1 MSISQNFPEEGPT
14 LNLNFAGSKTLDPRI
29 TFSRTTTGTYMDDSG
44 LIVTAPADS
53 PRFDHRYVNGEIE
66 SLGLLVEEQRSNLTK
81 YSNTLQSPFNP
92 VNGTITTNQ
101 TTSPSGENNA
111 SLLTQTA
118 ASTCYVNYGSGQITW
133 TSGQQYTFSCFVK
146 KYSDSDE
153 NQIYILGYNLTF
165 NSDPSGANSVVIFN
179 LDTLTSTTADG
190 LVNSHSIDDV
200 GNGWRRISA
209 TFTAY
214 TTESRSHQVLRFV
227 DPGAT
232 SNMYVWGYQ
241 IEEGAFPTSYI
252 PRPDASTATR
262 NPDSVTMTG
271 DNFSDWYNQSEG
283 SFYMNIRNIQQQPT
297 GSAYT
302 RLIDLRGTPTG
313 DNYYLLA
320 ISPNGRAIYN
330 EMFSNGSSQLN
341 YSATYPVPNSPT
353 GIVKITTGL
362 QQNNF
367 IAYNF
372 ASQFL
377 SDTSSV
383 TLPILNTL
391 YIGRD
396 QNGGSQINGHISKLT
411 YYPTRLSNDQLQN
424 LTK

>member
-1 MSISQNFPEEGPT
+1 MSVRNTFPQQRPT
-14 LNLNFAGSKTLDPRI
+14 LNLDFANSKTLDPRI
-29 TFSRTTTGTYMDDSG
+29 TFTRSQTGNGVTYVDESG
-44 LIVTAPADS
+44 FIRDAVADE
-53 PRFDHRYVNGEIE
+53 PRFDHDPETGEC
-66 SLGLLVEEQRSNLTK
+66 LGLLIEEQRSNLVT
-81 YSNTLQSPFNP
+81 YSEKIGGLFSSYGWANQNS
-92 VNGTITTNQ
+92 ITVDVD
-101 TTSPSGENNA
+101 TTD
-111 SLLTQTA
+111 
-118 ASTCYVNYGSGQITW
+118 V
-133 TSGQQYTFSCFVK
+133 
-146 KYSDSDE
+146 
-153 NQIYILGYNLTF
+153 
-165 NSDPSGANSVVIFN
+165 SDPSGGNSASKLTNGSSSPVSQ
-179 LDTLTSTTADG
+179 TLKTCSLSATVYTASVYLRTLSGTETASINVFLQSSPYTTIATSGVLTITSEWRRYDITTST
-190 LVNSHSIDDV
+190 
-200 GNGWRRISA
+200 
-209 TFTAY
+209 
-214 TTESRSHQVLRFV
+214 
-227 DPGAT
+227 AT
-232 SNMYVWGYQ
+232 SADYNFGIQVRSGTIYAWGAQ
-241 IEEGAFPTSYI
+241 LEAGTFPTSYI
-252 PRPDASTATR
+252 PTSGSTATR
-262 NPDSVTMTG
+262 NRDTVSMTG

-320 ISPNGRAIYN
+320 IVPNGRAIYN

>member
-1 MSISQNFPEEGPT
+1 MSIQQNFPAISPS
-14 LNLNFAGSKTLDPRI
+14 LNLNFARSKTLDPRI
-29 TFSRTTTGTYMDDSG
+29 TFSRTSTATRVNEQG
-44 LIVTAPADS
+44 LVEVVSADI
-53 PRFDHRYVNGEIE
+53 PRFDHEYDSSTGVIK
-66 SLGLLVEEQRSNLTK
+66 SLGLLVEEQRSNLVP
-81 YSNTLQSPFNP
+81 YSLVFNNTTYWVKFNTFTITP
-92 VNGTITTNQ
+92 NYDTAPDGTTTASRIVTNGTTSNNRIEQTISTGITTN
-101 TTSPSGENNA
+101 TTYDFSLYIKKNGTASSGRIRLDILNSSGDLLDA
-111 SLLTQTA
+111 SNFSVSDNWEKVDVSGSSGTGSSIKIRIRESTDSSA
-118 ASTCYVNYGSGQITW
+118 AIDALIW
-133 TSGQQYTFSCFVK
+133 
-146 KYSDSDE
+146 
-153 NQIYILGYNLTF
+153 
-165 NSDPSGANSVVIFN
+165 GAQ
-179 LDTLTSTTADG
+179 LEA
-190 LVNSHSIDDV
+190 
-200 GNGWRRISA
+200 
-209 TFTAY
+209 
-214 TTESRSHQVLRFV
+214 
-227 DPGAT
+227 
-232 SNMYVWGYQ
+232 
-241 IEEGAFPTSYI
+241 GAFPTSYI
-252 PRPDASTATR
+252 PTSGSTATR
-262 NPDSVTMTG
+262 NRDTVSMTG

-320 ISPNGRAIYN
+320 IVPNGRAIYN

>member
-1 MSISQNFPEEGPT
+1 MSISQLFPEEGPT

-29 TFSRTTTGTYMDDSG
+29 TFSRTSTATYMDDSG
-44 LIVTAPADS
+44 LIKVAPADS

-66 SLGLLVEEQRSNLTK
+66 SLGLLVEESRSNLIT
-81 YSNTLQSPFNP
+81 YSNGLSSWGSAYSHTLNQDVVGPD
-92 VNGTITTNQ
+92 GITNSAWTMDDTYTGGDGAFREKSFSVTPSTNQ
-101 TTSPSGENNA
+101 YCFSVFAKSG
-111 SLLTQTA
+111 TA
-118 ASTCYVNYGSGQITW
+118 IWFDMYAFFIGSSTRAVYLN
-133 TSGQQYTFSCFVK
+133 
-146 KYSDSDE
+146 
-153 NQIYILGYNLTF
+153 
-165 NSDPSGANSVVIFN
+165 
-179 LDTLTSTTADG
+179 
-190 LVNSHSIDDV
+190 
-200 GNGWRRISA
+200 
-209 TFTAY
+209 
-214 TTESRSHQVLRFV
+214 
-227 DPGAT
+227 
-232 SNMYVWGYQ
+232 YVWGTNTLSVGSAENSPPAPTIYGKIEYPNGWNRFYFVFSDPTGLNNTCLFRLYPSSRNAGYVGSTLFYGAQ
-241 IEEGAFPTSYI
+241 IEAGAFPTSYM
-252 PRPDASTATR
+252 PTSASQFTR
-262 NPDSVTMTG
+262 NRDTVSMTG

-297 GSAYT
+297 GGAYT

-313 DNYYLLA
+313 DNYYLVA
-320 ISPNGRAIYN
+320 ITPNGRAIYN
-330 EMFSNGSSQLN
+330 EMLSNGSSQLN
-341 YSATYPVPNSPT
+341 FGATYPIPNSPT

-396 QNGGSQINGHISKLT
+396 QNGGSQINGHISQLT
-411 YYPTRLSNDQLQN
+411 YYPTRLTNAQLQT